1 LEKIEYIEN
10 IKSVSELTR
19 DIKNLLEKNFYEVEV
34 VGEISNFKA
43 HNSGHWYFVLKD
55 SDAQINCAM
64 WRAFNLSINFQ
75 PQDGLKVIALG
86 KITVFP
92 PKGNY
97 QLEIKKLIPAG
108 RGELYLL
115 FEKLKEKLSKEGL
128 FDQERKRE
136 IPKFPKKIGIATAKD
151 GAALQDMLN
160 IARRRYPLV
169 EIILAPC
176 RVQGEGAAESIVK
189 SIQLLNQQD
198 DIDVIIVGRGGGSIE
213 DLWPFNEEIVAR
225 AIFNSKYP
233 VISAVGHEV
242 DFTIADFVADLR
254 APTPSAAM
262 ELATPNIS
270 DLFDFIN
277 KIIYNLDLNISNYIR
292 TKKSRLDFY
301 SKSYIM
307 NKPFDLLNNRAQNSD
322 YYFSKINDLIASI
335 FNNKKNKLE
344 LIQKSLEK
352 YDINLPL
359 NRGFSLIYQNDKVVK
374 RSFLLNKEKEF
385 KIKFIDGIVEIN

>member
-1 LEKIEYIEN
+1 MEKIEYIEN

>member
-292 TKKSRLDFY
+292 IKKSRLDFY

>member
-1 LEKIEYIEN
+1 MEKIEYIEN

-169 EIILAPC
+169 
-176 RVQGEGAAESIVK
+176 
-189 SIQLLNQQD
+189 
-198 DIDVIIVGRGGGSIE
+198 
-213 DLWPFNEEIVAR
+213 
-225 AIFNSKYP
+225 
-233 VISAVGHEV
+233 
-242 DFTIADFVADLR
+242 
-254 APTPSAAM
+254 
-262 ELATPNIS
+262 
-270 DLFDFIN
+270 
-277 KIIYNLDLNISNYIR
+277 
-292 TKKSRLDFY
+292 
-301 SKSYIM
+301 
-307 NKPFDLLNNRAQNSD
+307 
-322 YYFSKINDLIASI
+322 
-335 FNNKKNKLE
+335 
-344 LIQKSLEK
+344 
-352 YDINLPL
+352 
-359 NRGFSLIYQNDKVVK
+359 
-374 RSFLLNKEKEF
+374 
-385 KIKFIDGIVEIN
+385 

>member
-1 LEKIEYIEN
+1 
-10 IKSVSELTR
+10 
-19 DIKNLLEKNFYEVEV
+19 
-34 VGEISNFKA
+34 
-43 HNSGHWYFVLKD
+43 
-55 SDAQINCAM
+55 M
-64 WRAFNLSINFQ
+64 
-75 PQDGLKVIALG
+75 
-86 KITVFP
+86 
-92 PKGNY
+92 
-97 QLEIKKLIPAG
+97 
-108 RGELYLL
+108 
-115 FEKLKEKLSKEGL
+115 
-128 FDQERKRE
+128 
-136 IPKFPKKIGIATAKD
+136 
-151 GAALQDMLN
+151 
-160 IARRRYPLV
+160 
-169 EIILAPC
+169 
-176 RVQGEGAAESIVK
+176 
-189 SIQLLNQQD
+189 
-198 DIDVIIVGRGGGSIE
+198 
-213 DLWPFNEEIVAR
+213 AR